1 MAPKVLKLPSDLIG
15 SADLS
20 ALLREMN
27 ALEDFFVGAKVRQA
41 GSVQQQ
47 PPRITR
53 TLDSLCRAN
62 QYNLLDEKHRREL
75 NDQLTQIRQKAPQVH
90 ISFAAEPSPKALERI
105 LAWFRA
111 SVHPQ
116 LLLQVGLQPNI
127 AAGCVI
133 RTPNKFFDLSL
144 RAYLEKQEPYLVE
157 LTKGALSVA
166 KPAPRAAV
174 AATAQPAAPQKAPA
188 AVNPVPTQGVQPSG
202 RR

>member
-1 MAPKVLKLPSDLIG
+1 MAPKILKLPADLVG

-27 ALEDFFVGAKVRQA
+27 SLEDFFVGARVRQA

-53 TLDSLCRAN
+53 TLDAVCRAN
-62 QYNLLDEKHRREL
+62 QYNLLDEAHRRDL
-75 NDQLTQIRQKAPQVH
+75 NVQLNQIRQKAPQVH
-90 ISFAAEPSPKALERI
+90 ISFASEPSPKALEKI

-157 LTKGALSVA
+157 LTKGAVSMA
-166 KPAPRAAV
+166 KPAPKSPV
-174 AATAQPAAPQKAPA
+174 AGPARPIAPA
-188 AVNPVPTQGVQPSG
+188 KVLTPVTPRPTQGVQPSG
-202 RR
+202 RG